1 MSDDGSPKSAFELA
15 MERLRKK
22 DAEDGVTT
30 RRLTDEEKAAI
41 AEVRSLYDSR
51 IAEQEILQQ
60 SAMKDLLGADPA
72 QVEEVGR
79 RFRRER
85 ERLASERDARLEKIR
100 RGEG

>member
-85 ERLASERDARLEKIR
+85 ERLASERDAKVEKIR